1 MIGMAKGKEKIEE
14 YAYHEEIGG
23 ESLGVLLRLGLGRH
37 GYERVGRGKG
47 RNKRKP
53 ALPTFL
59 FSPLPSRVNSLL
71 VDSSICD
78 WKAERYKILH
88 SHKPHLHV

>member
-1 MIGMAKGKEKIEE
+1 MVGVVESKKKIEE

-47 RNKRKP
+47 GNKRKP
-53 ALPTFL
+53 GLPTFL
-59 FSPLPSRVNSLL
+59 FSPFPLPSKLT
-71 VDSSICD
+71 SSG
-78 WKAERYKILH
+78 
-88 SHKPHLHV
+88 